1 MLQILIIRLTAL
13 SNHCVPGTS
22 LLDSTDPRNMFSHWF
37 FTSHLSAC
45 RLDITKIP
53 KRRVPRI
60 NESLHQAPVS
70 IYAGMCL
77 LRFSSVPACPVGAC
91 ALVCLSLSESYFF
104 VRSLL
109 SYITARLTV
118 SELVQFW
125 LHYACEF
132 VCLWIC
138 RLCFSVITLQH
149 YTRMECCRL
158 ICQLNNNEVIV
169 SLLSGTCHRW
179 R

>member
-77 LRFSSVPACPVGAC
+77 LRFSSVPVRSAHVHWFASLWAKVIFSSVLYSLTLPPV
-91 ALVCLSLSESYFF
+91 SLSAS
-104 VRSLL
+104 
-109 SYITARLTV
+109 
-118 SELVQFW
+118 
-125 LHYACEF
+125 
-132 VCLWIC
+132 
-138 RLCFSVITLQH
+138 
-149 YTRMECCRL
+149 
-158 ICQLNNNEVIV
+158 
-169 SLLSGTCHRW
+169 
-179 R
+179 